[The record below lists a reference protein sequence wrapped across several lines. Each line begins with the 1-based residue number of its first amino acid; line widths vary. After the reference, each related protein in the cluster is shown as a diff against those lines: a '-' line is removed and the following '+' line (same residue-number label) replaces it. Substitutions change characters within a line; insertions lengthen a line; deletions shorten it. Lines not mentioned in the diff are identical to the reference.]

1 MERIRIRAQEPSLF
15 VADSTNQRNDTAK
28 QLITDFQN
36 GEFAGEFAGL
46 RRTVE
51 RKWDDHIEEGVI
63 WSIVRVYIE
72 APVGIRHAVGTL
84 SQRYSWRYAGARI
97 ISTAISGG

>member
-1 MERIRIRAQEPSLF
+1 MF
-15 VADSTNQRNDTAK
+15 VADSTDQRNDTAK

-63 WSIVRVYIE
+63 WSIVRV
-72 APVGIRHAVGTL
+72 
-84 SQRYSWRYAGARI
+84 
-97 ISTAISGG
+97 